1 MNLSTASAL
10 SESKRQETSTRASRH
25 IGLLLFERCCIYNA
39 GVISEAFRLANEL
52 QPGSGGQPA
61 YHLSLMS
68 KSGGNISTS
77 SSISIWTHHLHE
89 YAVTDFDALFVA
101 CSKSEAM
108 ADHDPHLLSWL
119 FGGERSFQDAHDRT
133 GATTM
138 DGTKTR
144 PATVPMYWFKDIPMA
159 AWSGC
164 EAPVHL
170 ALAKIEADFGT
181 HVARRVVSELQ
192 PQPLDHPNVMT
203 DDLSITTTTDKIHA
217 SAGWI
222 KENFS
227 KSISISDAAEVAAM
241 SNRNYL
247 RRFKAEYGV
256 TPQQYLMNVRFE
268 LICRLLLESDLPVDK
283 IARRCGMGN
292 GDRLG
297 RLFRRRYG
305 MSPTAYRAEGGA
317 GVEEA
322 HDS

>member
-1 MNLSTASAL
+1 MNMSTVSAP
-10 SESKRQETSTRASRH
+10 SQSKRLESCTRAARH
-25 IGLLLFERCCIYNA
+25 IGLLLFEQCCIYNA

-52 QPGSGGQPA
+52 QAGSSAGPA
-61 YHLSLMS
+61 YHLSLIS
-68 KSGGNISTS
+68 RSGGNISTS

-89 YAVTDFDALFVA
+89 YSVGDFDALFVA

-108 ADHDPHLLSWL
+108 ADHDPHLLAWL
-119 FGGERSFQDAHDRT
+119 FGSERAISDGNDHTQRSASE
-133 GATTM
+133 
-138 DGTKTR
+138 GTKGR
-144 PATVPMYWFKDIPMA
+144 APTVPIYWFKDIPMA

-170 ALAKIEADFGT
+170 ALAKIEADFGPN
-181 HVARRVVSELQ
+181 VARRVVSELQ
-192 PQPLDHPNVMT
+192 PQPLEHSNAPAGDMSV
-203 DDLSITTTTDKIHA
+203 TTTTDKIHA

-247 RRFKAEYGV
+247 RRFKAEFGV

-268 LICRLLLESDLPVDK
+268 LICRLLIESDLPVDK

-305 MSPTAYRAEGGA
+305 MSPTAYRADGGA
-317 GVEEA
+317 GVQEQLE
-322 HDS
+322 S